1 MGDLFGGRDV
11 CEWQGVIQTYSNH
24 LQQMAGVKMV
34 DSSIHLIF
42 AIHSLG
48 MPDVEPSKL
57 YEKTN

>member
-1 MGDLFGGRDV
+1 M
-11 CEWQGVIQTYSNH
+11 QTYSNH

-57 YEKTN
+57 YEKNNSDLQRRPLL